1 MHRFRFWMTWSWR
14 DLRRRW
20 VLVGAIA
27 LVIALGTG
35 TYAGL
40 LGTSAWRTQSNDA
53 SFTAVHTHDL
63 RVALAQGSHASEGRL
78 AALVAGLPHAGDVTA
93 ARERLV
99 VPTQIAGPDGLLVT
113 GELVGTDTRPGLP
126 VDGVWIS
133 DGRALTAADDGR
145 HNVVAETV
153 FARKNNLPL
162 PAELTVSGGTRL
174 SVVGRG
180 QSPNTSW

>member
-1 MHRFRFWMTWSWR
+1 MRWSWR

-20 VLVGAIA
+20 LLVGAIA

-53 SFTAVHTHDL
+53 SFAVLNTHDL
-63 RVALAQGSHASEGRL
+63 RVALPQGSHTAEGRL
-78 AALVAGLPHAGDVTA
+78 AGLVAGLPHAGDVSA

-99 VPTQIAGPDGLLVT
+99 APTQIAGPDGLLVT
-113 GELVGTDTRPGLP
+113 GELVGTDTRPGP
-126 VDGVWIS
+126 GVDGVWIS
-133 DGRALTAADDGR
+133 AGRPLDATDDGR
-145 HNVVAETV
+145 PRVVAETL

-162 PAELTVSGGTRL
+162 PAEI
-174 SVVGRG
+174 
-180 QSPNTSW
+180 